1 MKDIILKEG
10 VSETTVREWMLGIG
24 LISRPEE
31 NMLES
36 LFNLLQQK
44 YEDAYITLAISSLT
58 HTYCVQNSNC
68 ETNEYASKIINYI
81 EQRTLNVY
89 RSKRKDRENLEYV
102 SKPNLCLRCLQ
113 LKYIQLFIIST

>member
-10 VSETTVREWMLGIG
+10 VSETTAREWMFGIA
-24 LISRPEE
+24 LIARPDE

-36 LFNLLQQK
+36 LFNLLEQK

-68 ETNEYASKIINYI
+68 ETNEYASKIINYV
-81 EQRTLNVY
+81 EQRTLNAF
-89 RSKRKDRENLEYV
+89 RSKRKDRENVETV
-102 SKPNLCLRCLQ
+102 SKFIYNLSPNTQ
-113 LKYIQLFIIST
+113 LKL